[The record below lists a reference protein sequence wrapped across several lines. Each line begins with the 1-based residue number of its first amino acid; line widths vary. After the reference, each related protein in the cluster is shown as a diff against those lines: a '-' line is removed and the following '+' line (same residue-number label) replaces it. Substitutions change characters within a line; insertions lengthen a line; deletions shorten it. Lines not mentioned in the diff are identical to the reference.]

1 MSYKKWT
8 VNRRPDVPEKLVS
21 LSADIL
27 KQTEL
32 RRALREPV
40 GDAHAVRRL
49 VVWRMFREDAGS
61 AYAFFLNS
69 RRRCIRTERLCENG
83 IRMTDSYTDC
93 IKQAALRDGAAYFI
107 VAHNH
112 VGEPLVP
119 SPDDLQLTML
129 LDDLAEG
136 ELKGKCIFLG
146 HYITSEFD
154 VIKIEE
160 QR

>member
-1 MSYKKWT
+1 M
-8 VNRRPDVPEKLVS
+8 PEKPVS

-32 RRALREPV
+32 RRILREPV
-40 GDAHAVRRL
+40 RDAYAVRRL
-49 VVWRMFREDAGS
+49 VMWRMFREEAGS

-69 RRRCIRTERLCENG
+69 RRRCVRTERLCQNG

-93 IKQAALRDGAAYFI
+93 VKQAALRDGAAYFI

-112 VGEPLVP
+112 VNEPLVP
-119 SPDDLQLTML
+119 SPDDLRLTML
-129 LDDLAEG
+129 FDSLADG
-136 ELKGKCIFLG
+136 ELKGQCTFLG

-154 VIKIEE
+154 VIKIEG
-160 QR
+160 